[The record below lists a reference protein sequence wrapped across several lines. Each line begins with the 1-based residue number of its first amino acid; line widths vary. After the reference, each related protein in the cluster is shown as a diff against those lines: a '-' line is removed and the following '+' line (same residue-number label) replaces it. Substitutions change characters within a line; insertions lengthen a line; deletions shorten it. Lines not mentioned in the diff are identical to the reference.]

1 MGSRHLFESVS
12 FPFFTNIIRIGEMGD
27 MIGFERL
34 NDMQKQAVLQ
44 TEGPVLVLAGAGSG
58 KTGALT
64 VRIAHLLEK
73 GIKPWNIL
81 AITFTNKAAK
91 EMKERVEKLV
101 GDEARNIWI
110 STFHATCVRILR
122 SEIQHL
128 DYDTQFS
135 IYDADDQEKIMKE
148 VFKQLSLSPIDKSF
162 SVRTAISQ
170 ISKQKEEMTSWQE
183 YAQSVDILDLKGKRL
198 AKVYELYQK
207 MLKESNALDFD
218 DLIYKTVLLF
228 RQHPDVLEKYQE
240 RFRYIMVDEYQDT
253 NTSQY
258 ELVHMLAKKY
268 QNLCVV
274 GDDDQSIYAWR
285 GANIRNILDFEKDFQ
300 NTTVI
305 KLEQNYR
312 STKKI
317 LEAANAVIQNNVT
330 RKQKALWTEND
341 AGNIIHI
348 YKAENEYDEARY
360 VSEQIEQLHKE
371 GKSYSNFAVLYRTNA
386 QSRTIE
392 DQLVRKNI
400 PYRLFGGVRF
410 YERKEIR
417 DILSYLKVLSNPADA
432 VALRRIVNVPKRGIG
447 DTSVEKVANYAALHG
462 MSLYEAIG
470 HSEEITELKTRAKK
484 FKEFY
489 TLFESLRADYQS
501 MNVAELIDAVVKR
514 SGYLQQLLGEGTEE
528 ALTRIQNI
536 DEFVN
541 KATVYAKQNPDG
553 GLDGFLEEVA
563 LVADID
569 GYQEGDESVVLM
581 TLHSAKGLEFPYVFM
596 IGLEEGI
603 FPGYRAVMY
612 GDAKEMEEERRL
624 CYVGITRAKEVL
636 HLSHAKSRM
645 QHGLTQYNP
654 PSRFLKEIPEEL
666 VDMPTRQ
673 ISDMAKKYA
682 MRDSMKISPITTR
695 SKNSPYAQ
703 SIKKEIPAPKDFTLD
718 YQAGDKVRAPKYGIG
733 TVKSIQNA
741 GADFEVEVSFG
752 EKGTKKFMAKLSKLK
767 KVTE

>member
-1 MGSRHLFESVS
+1 
-12 FPFFTNIIRIGEMGD
+12 

-73 GIKPWNIL
+73 GVKPWNIL

-110 STFHATCVRILR
+110 STFHASCVRILR
-122 SEIQHL
+122 AEIQHL

-162 SVRTAISQ
+162 SVRTAIAQ
-170 ISKQKEEMTSWQE
+170 ISKQKEEMVSWQE
-183 YAQSVDILDLKGKRL
+183 YAQSVDALDIKGKRL

-228 RQHPDVLEKYQE
+228 RQRPDVLEKYQD

-258 ELVHMLAKKY
+258 ELVHMLAQKY

-312 STKKI
+312 STQKI
-317 LEAANAVIQNNVT
+317 LNAANAVIQNNVT
-330 RKQKALWTEND
+330 RKEKALWTEND
-341 AGNIIHI
+341 SGNIIHI

-371 GKSYSNFAVLYRTNA
+371 GKSYQNFAVLYRTNA

-417 DILSYLKVLSNPADA
+417 DILSYLKVLSNPSDA

-447 DTSVEKVANYAALHG
+447 DTSVEKVANYASLHN

-470 HSEEITELKTRAKK
+470 HSDEITELKTRAKK

-489 TLFESLRADYQS
+489 TLFESLRADYTS

-541 KATVYAKQNPDG
+541 KATVYATQNPDG

-569 GYQEGDESVVLM
+569 GYQEGDDSVVLM
-581 TLHSAKGLEFPYVFM
+581 TLHSAKGLEFPHVFM

-612 GDAKEMEEERRL
+612 GDVKEMEEERRL

-682 MRDSMKISPITTR
+682 MRDSMKIAPITTR
-695 SKNSPYAQ
+695 SKTSPFAP

>member
-1 MGSRHLFESVS
+1 
-12 FPFFTNIIRIGEMGD
+12 

-34 NDMQKQAVLQ
+34 NDMQKKAVLQ

-73 GIKPWNIL
+73 GIKPWHIL

-91 EMKERVEKLV
+91 EMKERVQQLI
-101 GDEARNIWI
+101 GDDAKNIWI

-122 SEIQHL
+122 AEIQHL

-148 VFKQLSLSPIDKSF
+148 VFKQLSLSSIDKSF
-162 SVRTAISQ
+162 SVRTAIAQ

-183 YAQSVDILDLKGKRL
+183 YAQTVDALDLKGKRL

-207 MLKESNALDFD
+207 LLKESNALDFD

-228 RQHPDVLEKYQE
+228 RQHPEVLEKYQE

-258 ELVHMLAKKY
+258 ELVHMLARKH

-285 GANIRNILDFEKDFQ
+285 GANIRNILDFEKDFP

-330 RKQKALWTEND
+330 RKEKALWTEND
-341 AGNIIHI
+341 TGNIIHI

-360 VSEQIEQLHKE
+360 VSEQIEQLQKE
-371 GKSYSNFAVLYRTNA
+371 GKSLNHFAVLYRTNA

-417 DILSYLKVLSNPADA
+417 DILSYLKVLSNPSDA
-432 VALRRIVNVPKRGIG
+432 IALRRIVNVPKRGIG
-447 DTSVEKVANYAALHG
+447 DTSVEKVANYAAIHQ
-462 MSLYEAIG
+462 MSLYDAIG
-470 HSEEITELKTRAKK
+470 HSDEIPELKTRAKK

-489 TLFESLRADYQS
+489 TLFESLREDYQS

-569 GYQEGDESVVLM
+569 GYQESDESVVLM

-612 GDAKEMEEERRL
+612 GGEKEIEEERRL

-654 PSRFLKEIPEEL
+654 PSRFLKEIPAEL

-682 MRDSMKISPITTR
+682 MRDSMKIAPITTR

-703 SIKKEIPAPKDFTLD
+703 SIKKEIPAPKDFVLD

>member
-1 MGSRHLFESVS
+1 
-12 FPFFTNIIRIGEMGD
+12 

-64 VRIAHLLEK
+64 VRIAHLLEQ
-73 GIKPWNIL
+73 GVKPWNIL

-110 STFHATCVRILR
+110 STFHASCVRILR
-122 SEIQHL
+122 AEIQHL

-162 SVRTAISQ
+162 SVRTAIAQ
-170 ISKQKEEMTSWQE
+170 ISKQKEEMISWQE
-183 YAQSVDILDLKGKRL
+183 YAQSVDTLDIKGKRL

-228 RQHPDVLEKYQE
+228 RQHPDVLEKYQD

-258 ELVHMLAKKY
+258 ELVHMLAQKY

-312 STKKI
+312 STQKI
-317 LEAANAVIQNNVT
+317 LNAANAVIQNNVT
-330 RKQKALWTEND
+330 RKEKALWTEND
-341 AGNIIHI
+341 SGNIIHI

-371 GKSYSNFAVLYRTNA
+371 GKSYQNFAVLYRTNA

-417 DILSYLKVLSNPADA
+417 DILSYLKVLSNPSDA

-470 HSEEITELKTRAKK
+470 HSDEITELKTRAKK

-489 TLFESLRADYQS
+489 TLFESLRADYTS

-541 KATVYAKQNPDG
+541 KATVYATQNPDG

-569 GYQEGDESVVLM
+569 GYQEGDDSVVLM
-581 TLHSAKGLEFPYVFM
+581 TLHSAKGLEFPHVFM

-612 GDAKEMEEERRL
+612 GDVKEMEEERRL

-682 MRDSMKISPITTR
+682 MRDSMKIAPITTR
-695 SKNSPYAQ
+695 SKTSPFAP

-752 EKGTKKFMAKLSKLK
+752 EKGTKKFMARLSKLK

>member
-1 MGSRHLFESVS
+1 
-12 FPFFTNIIRIGEMGD
+12 

-34 NDMQKQAVLQ
+34 NDMQKKAVLQ

-73 GIKPWNIL
+73 GIKPWHIL

-91 EMKERVEKLV
+91 EMKERVQQLI
-101 GDEARNIWI
+101 GDDAKNIWI

-122 SEIQHL
+122 AEIQHL

-162 SVRTAISQ
+162 SVRTAIAQ

-183 YAQSVDILDLKGKRL
+183 YAQTVDALDLKGKRL

-207 MLKESNALDFD
+207 LLKESNALDFD

-228 RQHPDVLEKYQE
+228 RQHPEVLEKYQE

-258 ELVHMLAKKY
+258 ELVHMLARKH

-285 GANIRNILDFEKDFQ
+285 GANIRNILDFEKDFP

-330 RKQKALWTEND
+330 RKEKALWTEND
-341 AGNIIHI
+341 TGNIIHI

-360 VSEQIEQLHKE
+360 VSEQIEQLQKE
-371 GKSYSNFAVLYRTNA
+371 GKSLNHFAVLYRTNA

-417 DILSYLKVLSNPADA
+417 DILSYLKVLSNPSDA
-432 VALRRIVNVPKRGIG
+432 IALRRIVNVPKRGIG
-447 DTSVEKVANYAALHG
+447 DTSVEKVANYAAIHQ
-462 MSLYEAIG
+462 MSLYDAIG
-470 HSEEITELKTRAKK
+470 HSDEIPELKTRAKK

-489 TLFESLRADYQS
+489 TLFESLREDYQS

-569 GYQEGDESVVLM
+569 GYQESDESVVLM

-612 GDAKEMEEERRL
+612 GGEKEIEEERRL

-654 PSRFLKEIPEEL
+654 PSRFLKEIPAEL

-682 MRDSMKISPITTR
+682 MRDSMKIAPITTR

-703 SIKKEIPAPKDFTLD
+703 SIKKEIPAPKDFVLD

>member
-1 MGSRHLFESVS
+1 MME
-12 FPFFTNIIRIGEMGD
+12 
-27 MIGFERL
+27 FERL
-34 NDMQKQAVLQ
+34 NDMQKKVVLQ
-44 TEGPVLVLAGAGSG
+44 TEGPVLILAGAGSG
-58 KTGALT
+58 KTAALT

-73 GIKPWNIL
+73 GIKPWHIL

-91 EMKERVEKLV
+91 EMKERVQQLI
-101 GDEARNIWI
+101 GDDAKNIWI

-122 SEIQHL
+122 AEIQHL

-148 VFKQLSLSPIDKSF
+148 VFKQLSLNPIDKSF
-162 SVRTAISQ
+162 SVRTAIAQ

-183 YAQSVDILDLKGKRL
+183 YAKTVDALDLKGKRL

-207 MLKESNALDFD
+207 LLKKSNALDFD

-228 RQHPDVLEKYQE
+228 RQHPEVLEKYQE

-258 ELVHMLAKKY
+258 ELVHILAEKY

-285 GANIRNILDFEKDFQ
+285 GANIRNILDFEKDFI

-330 RKQKALWTEND
+330 RKEKALWTEND
-341 AGNIIHI
+341 TGNIIHI

-360 VSEQIEQLHKE
+360 VSEQIEQLQKE
-371 GKSYSNFAVLYRTNA
+371 GKSLKHFAVLYRTNA

-417 DILSYLKVLSNPADA
+417 DILSYLKVLSNPSDA
-432 VALRRIVNVPKRGIG
+432 IALRRIVNVPKRGIG
-447 DTSVEKVANYAALHG
+447 DTSMEKVANYAAIHH
-462 MSLYEAIG
+462 MSLYDAIG
-470 HSEEITELKTRAKK
+470 HSDEIPELKTRAKK

-489 TLFESLRADYQS
+489 TLFESLREDYQS
-501 MNVAELIDAVVKR
+501 MNVAELIDTVFKR

-528 ALTRIQNI
+528 TLTRIQNI
-536 DEFVN
+536 DEFIN

-563 LVADID
+563 LVADVD
-569 GYQEGDESVVLM
+569 GYQENDESVVLM

-603 FPGYRAVMY
+603 FPGYRAVVY
-612 GDAKEMEEERRL
+612 GGEKEIEEERRL

-636 HLSHAKSRM
+636 YLSHAKSRM

-654 PSRFLKEIPEEL
+654 PSRFLKEIPAEL

-695 SKNSPYAQ
+695 SKNSPYTQ
-703 SIKKEIPAPKDFTLD
+703 SMKKEIPAPKDFVLD

-733 TVKSIQNA
+733 TVKSIQSA
-741 GADFEVEVSFG
+741 GADFEVEVSFE
-752 EKGTKKFMAKLSKLK
+752 EKGIKKFMAKLSKLK